1 MNNMPATPLLIARNL
16 HITALIDIENPAFA
30 KHYHDG
36 LRWSLSGDYKG
47 NKPFS
52 DAHLVANLKSD
63 AAHGYFD
70 GQHGDR
76 ALYVGFYLEALHGCL
91 LSPLTGQL
99 RPDATALVAFSHPDT
114 ARGYRVGRRDCYMAP
129 TPESRIYTDRK
140 LIEELYQIAL
150 DLAGYPHEEDS
161 WYYSIGCVLG
171 NPSVRVFPATAD
183 EHQQWEAEYRS
194 WQERYDRE
202 QTRTRDA

>member
-1 MNNMPATPLLIARNL
+1 MSVTPLLIARNL
-16 HITALIDIENPAFA
+16 HVAPLIDIVNPTFA

-36 LRWSLSGDYKG
+36 LCWSLYGDYKG

-52 DAHLVANLKSD
+52 DAHLVANLKRD

-70 GQHGDR
+70 DQREDR
-76 ALYVGFYLEALHGCL
+76 VLYVGFYLGALHGCL
-91 LSPLTGQL
+91 LLPRTGQL
-99 RPDATALVAFSHPDT
+99 RPDATALIAFSHPDT
-114 ARGYRVGRRDCYMAP
+114 TRGYRVGRRDCYMDP
-129 TPESRIYTDRK
+129 TPESRVYTDTT
-140 LIEELYQIAL
+140 LIEEICQIAL

-171 NPSVRVFPATAD
+171 NLSVQVFPATPE
-183 EHQQWEAEYRS
+183 EHQQWEAEYRF

-202 QTRTRDA
+202 LTGMSDV